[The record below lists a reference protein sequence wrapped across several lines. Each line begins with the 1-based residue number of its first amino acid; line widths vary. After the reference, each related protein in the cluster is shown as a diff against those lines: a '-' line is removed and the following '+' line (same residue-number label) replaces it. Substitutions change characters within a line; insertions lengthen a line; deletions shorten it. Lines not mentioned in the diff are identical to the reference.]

1 MNAADRK
8 LIADALS
15 KCPRQLHIVANHC
28 TFCQGNLDRCI
39 SNPDDFE
46 SKIADE
52 YHEKILRSFRVTG
65 DIRQSV
71 KLVKK

>member
-1 MNAADRK
+1 MNAVDRK

-15 KCPRQLHIVANHC
+15 KCPRQLHIIANHC
-28 TFCQGNLDRCI
+28 TFYQGNLDRYI

-46 SKIADE
+46 SKIAAE
-52 YHEKILRSFRVTG
+52 YHEKILRSFLVTG

-71 KLVKK
+71 KLFRR